1 MKYKSLVKLILIVT
15 IAVLLGYTAI
25 NGLKIGEYRIIPV
38 KHAINLGLDLQ
49 GGVYVLLEAKD
60 KPGQKVT
67 DEKMNGAVEVIRG
80 RIDELGVTEPIIARQ
95 GERRIR
101 VELPGVKDTE
111 KAVRLIGQT
120 ASLKFIDPEG
130 NVVLSGN
137 DVVDARA
144 VFDPENKP
152 VVQLKLNKTGAEKF
166 AKATQK
172 FLGQPI
178 AIYLDERLISAP
190 TIKDVIT
197 GGEAVI
203 TGIPTIDKAA
213 EIAML
218 IRAGALPVDLEKK
231 EIRTVGPTLGMDSLQ
246 KSLQAAKYGII
257 VVLLFMIFYYR
268 LPGLVADFALY
279 IYVVLVLIIFAS
291 LGATL
296 TLPGIAGLI
305 LSIGMAV
312 DANIIIFERIK
323 EELRIGKSLRSS
335 IDSGFTR
342 AFRTILDAN
351 ITTLIAAGV
360 LFYFGSGPIK
370 GFAVTLSIGIL
381 TSMFTAVVITKYV
394 LTLLIK
400 SRLVSNPKL
409 FGV

>member
-1 MKYKSLVKLILIVT
+1 MNYKSLVKLILIVA

-25 NGLKIGEYRIIPV
+25 NGLKISEYRIIPV
-38 KHAINLGLDLQ
+38 KNAINLGLDLQ

-60 KPGQKVT
+60 KPGQRVT
-67 DEKMNGAVEVIRG
+67 DEKMDGAVEVIRG
-80 RIDELGVTEPIIARQ
+80 RIDELGVAEPIVVRQ

-111 KAVRLIGQT
+111 KALKLIGQT
-120 ASLKFIDPEG
+120 ASLKFVDPED

-190 TIKDVIT
+190 IIEDVIT

-231 EIRTVGPTLGMDSLQ
+231 EIRTVGPTLGIDSLQ
-246 KSLQAAKYGII
+246 KSLQAAKYGVI

-335 IDSGFTR
+335 IDSGFAR

-381 TSMFTAVVITKYV
+381 TSMLTAVVITKYV